1 MTQQYMQLQAVIYN
15 QKQPVQ
21 RMFGWELRKNRALLV
36 MTVVQVR
43 FPASLLQISQ
53 SLAVVVVAVSQ
64 DEVDTLEIE
73 VG

>member
-1 MTQQYMQLQAVIYN
+1 MPLQAVICN
-15 QKQPVQ
+15 RRQQVQ
-21 RMFGWELRKNRALLV
+21 RMYGWEQRRNQAQLV

-43 FPASLLQISQ
+43 FLGSLPQISQ

-64 DEVDTLEIE
+64 DEVDTVEIE